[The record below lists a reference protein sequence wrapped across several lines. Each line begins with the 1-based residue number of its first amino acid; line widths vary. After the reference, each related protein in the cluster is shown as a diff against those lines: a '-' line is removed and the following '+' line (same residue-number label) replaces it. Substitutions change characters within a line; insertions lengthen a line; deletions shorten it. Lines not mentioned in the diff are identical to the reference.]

1 MKTSKKYLKI
11 TINILTMISLIIFF
25 VWVLP
30 YLLRFFLPFVI
41 AGIIALLANPVVKF
55 LEKRIKIKRKA
66 GTVVVIVLVLALI
79 SFIVYAIIAKL
90 VQELSGLVKIAPILW
105 GNIVMAI
112 RNFKINGHFPFA
124 QAITSNYYEMTSSVG
139 EKITEG
145 LSVWVNS
152 FISGIGTPTAEET
165 ASSGMGSSIPLVIVS
180 VIMTIIASY
189 MFVAERDY
197 LKEFTNKFIPSGV
210 NSRISVV
217 LSSVKTAVGG
227 YFAAQLKIMAVVYV
241 VLLIGFLILGVDYAV
256 LVAFL
261 IALLDFLPFFGTG
274 TVMWPWA
281 VIALIQSDYKYAI
294 GIMIVWAVSQLVRQF
309 IQPKLLS
316 DSIGLD
322 PIPTLFLLYI
332 GFRLGGALGLIFA
345 APIGLIVLNL
355 YKAGLFSNF
364 IVSLK
369 ILYRDF
375 SKLRRF
381 SDDELE
387 AIGMMEKNKDDIN
400 S

>member
-11 TINILTMISLIIFF
+11 TINLLTMLALIVFF

-41 AGIIALLANPVVKF
+41 AGIIALLANPVVRF

-66 GTVVVIVLVLALI
+66 GTVVVIVLVLALV
-79 SFIVYAIIAKL
+79 SFIVYAICAKL
-90 VQELSGLVKIAPILW
+90 IQELMGLMKIAPILW

-139 EKITEG
+139 EKLTEG
-145 LSVWVNS
+145 LTVWFESLV
-152 FISGIGTPTAEET
+152 SGGTVAAESTGPSMSE
-165 ASSGMGSSIPLVIVS
+165 SIPLAIVS

-189 MFVAERDY
+189 MFIAERDY
-197 LKEFTNKFIPSGV
+197 IKDFTNKFIPKGV

-217 LSSVKTAVGG
+217 MNSIKTAVGG
-227 YFAAQLKIMAVVYV
+227 YFSAQLKIMAVVYV
-241 VLLIGFLILGVDYAV
+241 VLLIGFIILGVDYAV

-281 VIALIQSDYKYAI
+281 VIAAIQSDYKYAI

-316 DSIGLD
+316 DSIGLP

-332 GFRLGGALGLIFA
+332 GFRVAGALGLIFA
-345 APIGLIVLNL
+345 APIGLIVMNL

-364 IVSLK
+364 IMSLK
-369 ILYRDF
+369 ILYKDF

-381 SDDELE
+381 SDEELE
-387 AIGMMEKNKDDIN
+387 ALGMKEQVKDIAADE
-400 S
+400 